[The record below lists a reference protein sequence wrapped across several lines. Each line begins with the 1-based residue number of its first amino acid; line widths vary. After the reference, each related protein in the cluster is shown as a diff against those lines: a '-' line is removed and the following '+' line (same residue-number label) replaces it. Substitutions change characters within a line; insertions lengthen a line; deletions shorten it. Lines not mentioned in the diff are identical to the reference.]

1 MASGSPARHK
11 AYLNTA
17 PRPKRR
23 FRPEPF
29 PFSLQRTRLLSPVV
43 AFVILR
49 RRSQY
54 RSLLT
59 FKARRMQHGM
69 PLKGPAPTPMIK
81 GRVRHCAWTG
91 CVGLHLPPGQT
102 RVFFIK
108 PMITASLPGRL
119 TGRQFKTSR
128 KRELDSMKSSSG
140 CEPKS
145 VLLSAAHHWMPIPRL
160 TSLVVLNEPSLTFS
174 SETFQV
180 PCSREERLAAV
191 TAVQTRSRYCVMQP
205 SPI

>member
-43 AFVILR
+43 PFVILR

-102 RVFFIK
+102 RFFYQTHDHRESAWSFNRSPVQNESQARARLDEVF
-108 PMITASLPGRL
+108 
-119 TGRQFKTSR
+119 
-128 KRELDSMKSSSG
+128 
-140 CEPKS
+140 
-145 VLLSAAHHWMPIPRL
+145 
-160 TSLVVLNEPSLTFS
+160 
-174 SETFQV
+174 
-180 PCSREERLAAV
+180 ERLR
-191 TAVQTRSRYCVMQP
+191 TKERP
-205 SPI
+205 SICCTPLDANPASYFSGRAQ

>member
-29 PFSLQRTRLLSPVV
+29 PFSLQRTAFAGRRFRDPSAPKPISITPYIQSETHAAWHAPERPRPDADDQRSSSPLRLDRM
-43 AFVILR
+43 R
-49 RRSQY
+49 RAAPSTWSN
-54 RSLLT
+54 SL
-59 FKARRMQHGM
+59 
-69 PLKGPAPTPMIK
+69 
-81 GRVRHCAWTG
+81 
-91 CVGLHLPPGQT
+91 
-102 RVFFIK
+102 FFIK
-108 PMITASLPGRL
+108 PMITASLRGRL
-119 TGRQFKTSR
+119 TGRQFKTGR